1 MSLARKVAVI
11 AVTLIGLLAINY
23 VFEHGFGDF
32 QINPYYARIINLI
45 GINITLAVS
54 LNLING
60 LAGQFSIGH
69 AGFMAVGGYT
79 ATYVT
84 VYHGRQIAA
93 TFGSSL
99 ADPLGASAAM
109 VPSLL
114 AGATAAALAGLIV
127 GIPSLRLKGDYL
139 AIVTLGFSEIIRV
152 IILNIPAV
160 GGATGF
166 TDAIPITNFFWIF
179 AMAIVT
185 IVITVNIAHSTFGL
199 ALFAIRSDEIAAE
212 AMGINTTRHKVLAFV
227 ISAALAGVAGGLS
240 GQLFANPLSPQNL
253 NFVKSIEVIVMIVL
267 GGIGSITGAVL
278 GATTLTIL
286 PEALR
291 TFDQQFPGLR
301 MVIYALLLILLMIF
315 RPQGLLGRR
324 EFSWA
329 WMRPGGRRSWH
340 RADGPERDHA
350 LRRADGGQVAQ
361 HERAAVVALWAHRS
375 ERRRQNDGV
384 QRADGRLL
392 SHRRRYRVRWDTHR
406 EEEAVRDYQAWRGQD
421 VPEHP
426 PVCGHDS
433 PAERDDR
440 PAPADASDSGGRG
453 HRHRR
458 GTILKSATRAPARWS
473 C

>member
-1 MSLARKVAVI
+1 MTPAVKLVRISL
-11 AVTLIGLLAINY
+11 TLGLLVALNY
-23 VFEHGFGDF
+23 LFEYGLGDF

-79 ATYVT
+79 ATYLT

-93 TFGSSL
+93 LAGSTVTEPVGSSVV
-99 ADPLGASAAM
+99 M
-109 VPSLL
+109 VPSLA
-114 AGATAAALAGLIV
+114 AGALAAAVAGLLV

-139 AIVTLGFSEIIRV
+139 AIVTLGFGEIIRV

-166 TDAIPITNFFWIF
+166 TDAIPITNVFWIY
-179 AMAIVT
+179 AMAVLT
-185 IVITVNIAHSTFGL
+185 IVITRNIATSTFGR

-212 AMGINTTRHKVLAFV
+212 AMGIDTTRYKVLAFV

-240 GQLFANPLSPQNL
+240 GQLFANPLNPQNL

-267 GGIGSITGAVL
+267 GGIGSITGAVF

-301 MVIYALLLILLMIF
+301 MVLYALLLILLMIF
-315 RPQGLLGRR
+315 RPQGLFGRR
-324 EFSWA
+324 ELGWN
-329 WMRPGGRRSWH
+329 WIRLPGRRP
-340 RADGPERDHA
+340 AIGGP
-350 LRRADGGQVAQ
+350 LQ
-361 HERAAVVALWAHRS
+361 
-375 ERRRQNDGV
+375 
-384 QRADGRLL
+384 
-392 SHRRRYRVRWDTHR
+392 
-406 EEEAVRDYQAWRGQD
+406 
-421 VPEHP
+421 
-426 PVCGHDS
+426 
-433 PAERDDR
+433 
-440 PAPADASDSGGRG
+440 
-453 HRHRR
+453 
-458 GTILKSATRAPARWS
+458 
-473 C
+473 

>member
-1 MSLARKVAVI
+1 MSLARKLAVI
-11 AVTLIGLLAINY
+11 AGTVAALVVLNH
-23 VFEHGFGDF
+23 VFEYGFGDF

-60 LAGQFSIGH
+60 FAGQFSIGH

-79 ATYVT
+79 ATYLT

-93 TFGSSL
+93 LFGSTPTE
-99 ADPLGASAAM
+99 PLGGSI
-109 VPSLL
+109 VIIPSLL
-114 AGATAAALAGLIV
+114 AGATAAALAGLLV

-166 TDAIPITNFFWIF
+166 TDAIPITNTFWIF
-179 AMAIVT
+179 AMAILT
-185 IVITVNIAHSTFGL
+185 IVITRNIAHSTFGRV
-199 ALFAIRSDEIAAE
+199 LFAIRSDEIAAE
-212 AMGINTTRHKVLAFV
+212 AMGINTTRYKVMAFV

-240 GQLFANPLSPQNL
+240 GQLFANPLNPQNL

-278 GATTLTIL
+278 GASILTVL

-291 TFDQQFPGLR
+291 GFDQQFPGLR
-301 MVIYALLLILLMIF
+301 MVLYALLLILLMIF

-329 WMRPGGRRSWH
+329 WLRPVK
-340 RADGPERDHA
+340 
-350 LRRADGGQVAQ
+350 RRAVL
-361 HERAAVVALWAHRS
+361 E
-375 ERRRQNDGV
+375 
-384 QRADGRLL
+384 
-392 SHRRRYRVRWDTHR
+392 
-406 EEEAVRDYQAWRGQD
+406 
-421 VPEHP
+421 
-426 PVCGHDS
+426 
-433 PAERDDR
+433 
-440 PAPADASDSGGRG
+440 
-453 HRHRR
+453 
-458 GTILKSATRAPARWS
+458 
-473 C
+473 